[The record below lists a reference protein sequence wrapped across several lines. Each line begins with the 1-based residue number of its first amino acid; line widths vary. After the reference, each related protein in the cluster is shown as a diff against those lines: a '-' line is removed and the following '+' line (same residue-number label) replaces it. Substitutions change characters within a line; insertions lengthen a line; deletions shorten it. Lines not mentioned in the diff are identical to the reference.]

1 MPTTILTHDHITW
14 TDIVEPTPEDIEE
27 LAARYPQFHPLNLQD
42 CLTELEI
49 PKLDHHDSYL
59 FLVVHMPFWDASE
72 RISRP
77 AEVDIFV
84 AQGVLVTSHRGELKP
99 LVELFAKA
107 LVDAGLRAE
116 LMSRG
121 ASPMLH
127 YVLDML
133 VDYCFPIIRR
143 VGKNLRHI
151 EEAMFHNDTRAMLH
165 EVAVVRRDIIAL
177 RSILKPQLDIISTL
191 IRGHW
196 PFIQEE
202 LDPYWGDIGDHLA
215 QLCSILDEYA
225 EVVGGLSETIDTLA
239 SHRIDEVVRLLTL
252 VTILTLPITV
262 PATILSMNIVMPMS
276 QHPLLFYGVV
286 GLGLALTA
294 FLIWYLRRHSWL

>member
-1 MPTTILTHDHITW
+1 MSTTSLTHDRVTW
-14 TDIVEPTPEDIEE
+14 TDIVQPTPEDIEE

-42 CLTELEI
+42 CLTEREI
-49 PKLDHHDSYL
+49 PKLDHHDDYL
-59 FLVVHMPFWDASE
+59 FLVVHLPFWDAGE
-72 RISRP
+72 RISRA

-84 AQGVLVTSHRGELKP
+84 ARGVLVTSHRGELKP
-99 LVELFAKA
+99 LVELFASA
-107 LVDAGLRAE
+107 QADASRRAE
-116 LMSRG
+116 LMGQG

-127 YVLDML
+127 YMLDLL
-133 VDYCFPIIRR
+133 VGYCFPIVRR

-151 EEAMFHNDTRAMLH
+151 EEAMFHDDTRHVLH
-165 EVAVVRRDIIAL
+165 EVAVVRRDIISL
-177 RSILKPQLDIISTL
+177 RSILKPQLDIISAL
-191 IRGHW
+191 IRGQW
-196 PFIQEE
+196 PFINEE

-225 EVVGGLSETIDTLA
+225 EVVSGLSETIDTLA
-239 SHRIDEVVRLLTL
+239 SHRIDEVVRLLTI

-286 GLGLALTA
+286 GLGLGLTA
-294 FLIWYLRRHSWL
+294 FLIWYLRRRSWL

>member
-1 MPTTILTHDHITW
+1 MSTTILTHDGVTW
-14 TDIVEPTPEDIEE
+14 TDIVQPTPEDIEE

-42 CLTELEI
+42 CLTEREI
-49 PKLDHHDSYL
+49 PKLDHHDDYL
-59 FLVVHMPFWDASE
+59 FLVVHLPFWDAGE

-99 LVELFAKA
+99 LVELFANA
-107 LVDAGLRAE
+107 QADASRRAE
-116 LMSRG
+116 LMGQG

-127 YVLDML
+127 FMLNML
-133 VDYCFPIIRR
+133 VDYCFPIVRR
-143 VGKNLRHI
+143 VGKNLRNI
-151 EEAMFHNDTRAMLH
+151 EAAMFRSDMRPMLH
-165 EVAVVRRDIIAL
+165 EVAVVRRDIITL
-177 RSILKPQLDIISTL
+177 RSILKPQLDIIGML
-191 IRGHW
+191 IRGQW
-196 PFIQEE
+196 PFIHQE

-225 EVVGGLSETIDTLA
+225 EVVGGLSDTIDTLA
-239 SHRIDEVVRLLTL
+239 SHRIDEVVRLLTI

-262 PATILSMNIVMPMS
+262 PATILSMNIVMPMA

-286 GLGLALTA
+286 GLGLGLAA
-294 FLIWYLRRHSWL
+294 FLIWYRRRRSWL

>member
-1 MPTTILTHDHITW
+1 MSTTILTHDRVTW
-14 TDIVEPTPEDIEE
+14 TDIVHPTPEDIEE
-27 LAARYPQFHPLNLQD
+27 LAARYPQFHPLNLED

-59 FLVVHMPFWDASE
+59 FLVVHLPFWDAHE

-84 AQGVLVTSHRGELKP
+84 AEGVLVTSHRGELRP
-99 LVELFAKA
+99 LVELSARA
-107 LVDAGLRAE
+107 QADAALRAE
-116 LMSRG
+116 LMGRG

-127 YVLDML
+127 HMLSML

-151 EEAMFHNDTRAMLH
+151 EETMFADDMRHMLH

-177 RSILKPQLDIISTL
+177 RRILKPQLNIIDAL
-191 IRGHW
+191 IRGQW
-196 PFIQEE
+196 PFVREE

-239 SHRIDEVVRLLTL
+239 SHRIDEVVRLLTIA
-252 VTILTLPITV
+252 TILTLPITV

-276 QHPLLFYGVV
+276 QHPLLFYSVV
-286 GLGLALTA
+286 GLGLALA
-294 FLIWYLRRHSWL
+294 FFLIWYLRRRRWL